1 MWRTETANNI
11 LTALWNNPDWLVLT
25 LEVFGA
31 VYIFRLVVGIRR
43 RIREAGETM
52 AMILVFLAF
61 CGIVYVLWNYL
72 YIDGVNPF
80 TGATQQ

>member
-31 VYIFRLVVGIRR
+31 VYIYRLIVGIRQKL
-43 RIREAGETM
+43 REASETM
-52 AMILVFLAF
+52 AMILVFLVF

-80 TGATQQ
+80 TGTTQ